1 MNKVADRRPPVTSPG
16 MTSPLDPP
24 PDLPSADAAREFYL
38 HGMSIASPGTWY
50 QVKQHHIGWTFTQTP
65 ESIRFNALIDLVA
78 QQLQRLRLL
87 SAGWDGGSAQPITGA
102 AIYGAA
108 GLLARLLDAASEPPQ
123 IFPLTDGGVQIEW
136 YAAGDE
142 IDIDVDSQG
151 TVHVLATAPNGETV
165 IEGSADPYQPSQIL
179 SDLSKYVREFSEWV
193 AQERRRA

>member
-1 MNKVADRRPPVTSPG
+1 MSKVADRPPATSPG

-38 HGMSIASPGTWY
+38 HGMSTASAGWWPQPTY
-50 QVKQHHIGWTFTQTP
+50 HIGWTFSQTP
-65 ESIRFNALIDLVA
+65 EATRFNALINLLT
-78 QQLQRLRLL
+78 QQLRRLRLL
-87 SAGWDGGSAQPITGA
+87 RAGWDGGSARPVTDE

-108 GLLARLLDAASEPPQ
+108 GLLDRILDTESEPPQ

-142 IDIDVDSQG
+142 IDIDVDSRG
-151 TVHVLATAPNGETV
+151 IVHVLATKPNGEIV
-165 IEGSADPYQPSQIL
+165 IEGSADPHQPSQL
-179 SDLSKYVREFSEWV
+179 LGDLSKYVRRFSEWV